1 LNELQ
6 VTRSPILRYG
16 VALLT
21 VALALLLTRLFRVV
35 LEPTV
40 FLLFLPAVMVSAW
53 YGGTKPGLTATF
65 LSGLVIAF
73 FLLSPHLGLA
83 IGWADALRIMV
94 FVVVATL
101 ISALS
106 GSRRRSNESL
116 REANQARQALI
127 EAVPLP
133 IIVLDL
139 DGNVK
144 SWSPAAERVLGW
156 TEQEARDLPF
166 PCVPSDGG
174 TFREDLET
182 MRHGSVLTGYET
194 RCQTKDGSAINISVS
209 AAPSRNRSGEINS
222 IICVVADITERKRS
236 DDALR
241 ESEMRFRSVVQSATD
256 GIVLADGHGAII
268 QWNEG
273 AQQIFGYAEGEVLGK
288 PLTMLMPESYRE
300 AHQLG
305 VERVRAGGEHHII
318 GRTVEL
324 HGLRRDGTVF
334 PIGLSVA
341 SWKSNGATFYSG
353 MIRDISEQKHAEDVL
368 RKLSEAL
375 QRSDELKSALLASI
389 SHDLRTPLTSIRT
402 AIDNLLQP
410 DLHWDHQQQQE
421 FHLIIS
427 EEAARLTRLVEDLL
441 DMARIEAGELRLS
454 IHLGSVA
461 EICGNVLDRCER
473 ELLQHRVSIDCS
485 EDLPLVKMDSPMI
498 AEVLTH
504 LVENA
509 AKYSPAGSEIVVTA
523 RLEPTELL
531 ISVKDQGLGI
541 GADECNRVF
550 DKFYRSTRL
559 PASANTGTGMG
570 LAIARGI
577 IEAHGGRIWVDSKPG
592 HGAVFTFALQVGD
605 NDEELPTP
613 VPSR

>member
-1 LNELQ
+1 M
-6 VTRSPILRYG
+6 S
-16 VALLT
+16 A
-21 VALALLLTRLFRVV
+21 AFALLLTRLFRVV
-35 LEPTV
+35 LEPSV
-40 FLLFLPAVMVSAW
+40 FLLFLLAVMVSAW
-53 YGGTKPGLTATF
+53 YGGIRPGLTATL
-65 LSGLVIAF
+65 LSAWAITY
-73 FLLSPHLGLA
+73 FLLPPSLRLTLN
-83 IGWADALRIMV
+83 WADALRIMA
-94 FVVVATL
+94 FVAVATL
-101 ISALS
+101 ISVLS

-139 DGNVK
+139 NANVK
-144 SWSPAAERVLGW
+144 SWSPAAERVFGW
-156 TEQEARDLPF
+156 TEQEARDLPLPF
-166 PCVPSDGG
+166 VPPDGG
-174 TFREDLET
+174 TFREDLEA

-194 RCQTKDGSAINISVS
+194 RCQRKDGSAINISVS

-222 IICVVADITERKRS
+222 IICVVADVTERKRS

-256 GIVLADGHGAII
+256 GIVLADGHGNII

-273 AQQIFGYAEGEVLGK
+273 AQEIFGYTEAEVLAK
-288 PLTMLMPESYRE
+288 PLTILMPENYRE
-300 AHQLG
+300 AHQHG
-305 VERVRAGGEHHII
+305 VERIRAGGEPHII
-318 GRTVEL
+318 GRTVEM

-353 MIRDISEQKHAEDVL
+353 IIRDISEQKNAEDEL

-402 AIDNLLQP
+402 AIDNLLQAN
-410 DLHWDHQQQQE
+410 LRWDREQQQE

-427 EEAARLTRLVEDLL
+427 EEAARLARLVEDLL

-454 IHLGSVA
+454 IQLGSVA

-473 ELLQHRVSIDCS
+473 ELRQHRVSIDCS
-485 EDLPLVKMDSPMI
+485 EDLPLVKVDSPMI
-498 AEVLTH
+498 AEGLTH

-509 AKYSPAGSEIVVTA
+509 AKYSPDGSEIVVTA
-523 RLEPTELL
+523 RLESNELL
-531 ISVKDQGLGI
+531 ISVKDQGPGI
-541 GADECNRVF
+541 GTDECDRVF

-559 PASANTGTGMG
+559 PASANAGTGMG

-577 IEAHGGRIWVDSKPG
+577 IEAHGGRIWVDSEPG
-592 HGAVFTFALQVGD
+592 HGAVFTFALHVGD
-605 NDEELPTP
+605 NVRGLPAP

>member
-1 LNELQ
+1 MQ

-73 FLLSPHLGLA
+73 FLLSPHLGLT

-106 GSRRRSNESL
+106 GSRQRSNESL

-139 DGNVK
+139 NANVK
-144 SWSPAAERVLGW
+144 SWGPAAERVFGW

-166 PCVPSDGG
+166 PFVPPDGG
-174 TFREDLET
+174 TFPENLEA
-182 MRHGSVLTGYET
+182 MGNGSVLTGYET
-194 RCQTKDGSAINISVS
+194 RCQRKDGSAINISVS

-256 GIVLADGHGAII
+256 GIVLADGHGGIL

-318 GRTVEL
+318 GRTVEMR
-324 HGLRRDGTVF
+324 GLRRDGTVF

-353 MIRDISEQKHAEDVL
+353 IIRDISEQKHAEDVL

-461 EICGNVLDRCER
+461 EIFGNVLDRCER
-473 ELLQHRVSIDCS
+473 ELRQHRVSIDCS
-485 EDLPLVKMDSPMI
+485 EDLPLVKVDSPMI

-592 HGAVFTFALQVGD
+592 HGAVFTFALQLGD

>member
-1 LNELQ
+1 M
-6 VTRSPILRYG
+6 S
-16 VALLT
+16 A
-21 VALALLLTRLFRVV
+21 AFALLLTRLFRVV
-35 LEPTV
+35 LEPSV
-40 FLLFLPAVMVSAW
+40 FLLFLLAVMVSAW
-53 YGGTKPGLTATF
+53 YGGIRPGLTATL
-65 LSGLVIAF
+65 LSAWAITY
-73 FLLSPHLGLA
+73 FLLPPSLRLTLN
-83 IGWADALRIMV
+83 WADGLRIMA
-94 FVVVATL
+94 FVAVATL
-101 ISALS
+101 ISVLS

-139 DGNVK
+139 NTSVK
-144 SWSPAAERVLGW
+144 SWSPAAERVFGW
-156 TEQEARDLPF
+156 TEQEARDRPLPF
-166 PCVPSDGG
+166 VPPEVG
-174 TFREDLET
+174 TFREDLEA

-194 RCQTKDGSAINISVS
+194 RCQRKDGSAINISVS
-209 AAPSRNRSGEINS
+209 AAPARNRSGEINS
-222 IICVVADITERKRS
+222 IICVVADVTERKRS

-256 GIVLADGHGAII
+256 GIVLADGHGNII

-273 AQQIFGYAEGEVLGK
+273 AQGIFGYTEAEVLTK
-288 PLTMLMPESYRE
+288 PLTILMPENYRE
-300 AHQLG
+300 AHQHG
-305 VERVRAGGEHHII
+305 VERIRAGGEPHII
-318 GRTVEL
+318 GRTVEM
-324 HGLRRDGTVF
+324 HGLKRDGTVF

-353 MIRDISEQKHAEDVL
+353 IIRDISEQKNAEDKL

-375 QRSDELKSALLASI
+375 LRSDELKSALLASI

-402 AIDNLLQP
+402 AIDNLLQAN
-410 DLHWDHQQQQE
+410 LRWDREQQQE

-454 IHLGSVA
+454 MQLGSVA

-473 ELLQHRVSIDCS
+473 DLRQHRVSVDCS
-485 EDLPLVKMDSPMI
+485 EYLPLVKVDSPMI

-509 AKYSPAGSEIVVTA
+509 AKYSPDGSEIVVTA
-523 RLEPTELL
+523 RLESNELL
-531 ISVKDQGLGI
+531 ISVKDQGPGI
-541 GADECNRVF
+541 GTDECDRVF

-559 PASANTGTGMG
+559 PASANAGTGMG

-577 IEAHGGRIWVDSKPG
+577 IDAHGGRIWVDSEPG
-592 HGAVFTFALQVGD
+592 HGAVFTFALHVGD
-605 NDEELPTP
+605 NVTGLPAP